1 MQESIARQA
10 VRAQDPSERPAPAG
24 GPGTLSIT
32 DERTGKTYKARATFF
47 TAFMR
52 SLGTLCP
59 ALHAAHGQASHGAA
73 DACWCQYA
81 HVARTKCQ
89 RTGGDDI
96 HLPGMQVN
104 IGEGG
109 TIQGS
114 DLNKIKAGGDGV
126 GLRMYDPG
134 YVNTT
139 AVISRICFI
148 DGAKG
153 ILRYRGYP
161 IEQV

>member
-1 MQESIARQA
+1 VQIN
-10 VRAQDPSERPAPAG
+10 V
-24 GPGTLSIT
+24 
-32 DERTGKTYKARATFF
+32 
-47 TAFMR
+47 
-52 SLGTLCP
+52 
-59 ALHAAHGQASHGAA
+59 
-73 DACWCQYA
+73 
-81 HVARTKCQ
+81 
-89 RTGGDDI
+89 GD
-96 HLPGMQVN
+96 
-104 IGEGG
+104 GG

-114 DLNKIKAGGDGV
+114 DLNKIKAGGDGI

-161 IEQV
+161 IEQVRLSPVHAADLDHDKCLLNRRLT